1 MGKGKVIFLHPDLGL
16 GGAERLVVDA
26 ALALQETGFD
36 VKFITSYHNHN
47 HCFEETR
54 DGTLHVT
61 TVGEWI
67 PRSIFGRFYALCAY
81 LKMIYCALYIC
92 FFERADCVFCDLVSI
107 PIPIIH
113 FAVSKVIFYCHFPDQ
128 LLSKPEGFLK
138 YIYRI
143 PLNWLEEK
151 TTSCADRIYVN
162 SLFTKS
168 VFKETFKSIKKEPT
182 VLYPSINTR
191 LFDEFIMT
199 NAKLPEINLADDCF
213 LFLSIN
219 RYERK
224 KVLER
229 SMNAFKIMRESLSPE
244 LWEKTVLVI
253 AGGYDPRV
261 TENVEYFLELQK
273 ISTSL
278 QIENKVYFLK
288 SPSDADKIY
297 LLNRSDCLIYT
308 PHNEHFG
315 IVPLEAMYCKKP
327 VIAVRSGGPTET
339 IVDGETGFLCDLDDS
354 SFAKNMVRIR
364 KESDLKTKMGAAGFK
379 RFLEKFSF
387 KAFSN
392 QLEIDVSSLVNNKKS
407 Q

>member
-26 ALALQETGFD
+26 ALALQEKGFD
-36 VKFITSYHNHN
+36 VKFITSYHNPN

-81 LKMIYCALYIC
+81 IKMIFCAFYIC
-92 FFERADCVFCDLVSI
+92 FFEKADCVFCDLVSI

-113 FAVSKVIFYCHFPDQ
+113 FAISNVIFYCHFPDQ

-138 YIYRI
+138 YMYRI

-151 TTSCADRIYVN
+151 TTSCADKIYVN

-168 VFKETFKSIKKEPT
+168 VFKETFKCIKKEPE

-199 NAKLPEINLADDCF
+199 NAKLPEINFTDDCF
-213 LFLSIN
+213 MFLSIN

-224 KVLER
+224 KFVER
-229 SMNAFKIMRESLSPE
+229 SMNSFKIMGESLSPE
-244 LWEKTVLVI
+244 LWDKTVLVI

-273 ISTSL
+273 ISKSL
-278 QIENKVYFLK
+278 QIDNKIFFLK
-288 SPSDADKIY
+288 SPSDSDKLY
-297 LLNRSDCLIYT
+297 LLNRCDCLIYT
-308 PHNEHFG
+308 PPNEHFG

-339 IVDGETGFLCDLDDS
+339 VVDGETGFLCEFDDL
-354 SFAKNMVRIR
+354 SFAKNMLRVRTD
-364 KESDLKTKMGAAGFK
+364 SDLKNKMGAAGHK

-387 KAFSN
+387 KAFSS
-392 QLEIDVSSLVNNKKS
+392 QLEEDVSSLISDKKS